1 MTAEAPQ
8 EKCSTPT
15 LSVFLLV
22 TRRESPI
29 SNRRAFGS
37 AFYCYID
44 TRGWGA
50 INHVFLQSRGQKGK
64 GRRLDLWTF
73 LLTRLFAVSSW
84 LKASHG
90 ERVQMVRVRQTGLC
104 SRVTLGVTH

>member
-1 MTAEAPQ
+1 MGQAVDKTAEAPQ
-8 EKCSTPT
+8 EECSTPT

-29 SNRRAFGS
+29 SNRKAFRTT
-37 AFYCYID
+37 FYCYIG
-44 TRGWGA
+44 TTGWGA

-64 GRRLDLWTF
+64 GRRLCLWTF
-73 LLTRLFAVSSW
+73 LLTRLFAVPSW

-90 ERVQMVRVRQTGLC
+90 ERVQMVRAFVAGLL
-104 SRVTLGVTH
+104 LG